1 MRNLIEAAPAIRRG
15 FIFSQY
21 GTGDAFM
28 AITIYDATVAAFIQ
42 TTAAIGHLLKRG
54 RAHCEESAIDL
65 TGVLDSRVHPNM
77 LPFRYQ
83 VQAVIGH
90 TVGAVEGVKGG
101 LFKPPSG
108 TPTADW
114 DALEAAVAGALD
126 TLKSYTPDDINAL
139 EESDVVFNVGEHKLA
154 FTGAGF
160 LMTFSV
166 PNMHFHATT
175 AYDLLRAQG
184 VPLGKGDYL
193 GRIKLKT

>member
-1 MRNLIEAAPAIRRG
+1 
-15 FIFSQY
+15 
-21 GTGDAFM
+21 M
-28 AITIYDATVAAFIQ
+28 AITLYDATVSAFTQ
-42 TTAAIGHLLKRG
+42 TVGALGHLLKRG
-54 RAHCEESAIDL
+54 RAHCEENSIDL
-65 TGVLDSRVHPNM
+65 TSVLDSRIYPNM

-90 TVGAVEGVKGG
+90 SVGAVEGVKGG
-101 LFKPPSG
+101 VFKPPYG

-114 DALEAAVAGALD
+114 NALDAAVAEALE
-126 TLKSYTPDDINAL
+126 TLKAYAPDAINAL
-139 EESDVVFNVGEHKLA
+139 EERDVVFNVGERTLA

-166 PNMHFHATT
+166 PNVHFHATT

-193 GRIKLKT
+193 GRIKLKG

>member
-1 MRNLIEAAPAIRRG
+1 MEPRWISGAALSFSERDGRHFHGHHALRCNG
-15 FIFSQY
+15 FSIHQ
-21 GTGDAFM
+21 
-28 AITIYDATVAAFIQ
+28 TVGAL
-42 TTAAIGHLLKRG
+42 GHLLKRG
-54 RAHCEESAIDL
+54 RAHCEENSIDL
-65 TGVLDSRVHPNM
+65 TSVLDSRIYPNM

-90 TVGAVEGVKGG
+90 SVGAVEGVKGG
-101 LFKPPSG
+101 VFKPPYG

-114 DALEAAVAGALD
+114 NALEAAVAEALE
-126 TLKSYTPDDINAL
+126 TLKGYAPDAINAL
-139 EESDVVFNVGEHKLA
+139 EERDVVFNVGERTLA

-166 PNMHFHATT
+166 PNVHFHATT

-193 GRIKLKT
+193 GRIKLKG